1 MDNPRETLAELT
13 SLLMSELGGRLIGL
27 YLFGSLASGT
37 FHDGKSDLDLFA
49 VITREVEEGEQF
61 DALASLHT
69 AFVSAHPAWTERIE
83 VGYVSHAVLQSFTE
97 VPSGRIAAISPGEPF
112 HLREVG
118 TGWLLNWYTVC
129 TQGEILAGPPPLE
142 VGPVISASTFKRAVA
157 DQLGEWKDIVRTPSV
172 AYVPAQQGY
181 IVVTLCRALYTLAT
195 GKQTSK
201 EAAVAWAAEQYPEW
215 AAFVEAGLARYRAD
229 VTEAHRAVIEFTDF
243 AVERATVADRQST
256 SPSLG
261 PASGIHPDED
271 DASGPRES

>member
-1 MDNPRETLAELT
+1 MDDPRETLAELT
-13 SLLMSELGGRLIGL
+13 SLLMRELGDRLVGL
-27 YLFGSLASGT
+27 YLFGSLASGA

-49 VITREVEEGEQF
+49 VLTREVKEGDQF
-61 DALASLHT
+61 DALASLHA
-69 AFVSAHPAWTERIE
+69 AFVSAHPTWTERIE

-118 TGWLLNWYTVC
+118 TGWLLNWYSVC

-142 VGPVISASTFKRAVA
+142 VGPVVSASTFKRAVA
-157 DQLGEWKDIVRTPSV
+157 DQVGEWKDIVGRPSV
-172 AYVPAQQGY
+172 GYVPAQQGY

-215 AAFVEAGLARYRAD
+215 ATFVKEGLASYRAD
-229 VTEAHRAVIEFTDF
+229 VTKAHRAVIEFADF
-243 AVERATVADRQST
+243 AVEQSD
-256 SPSLG
+256 PG
-261 PASGIHPDED
+261 RPPKH
-271 DASGPRES
+271 